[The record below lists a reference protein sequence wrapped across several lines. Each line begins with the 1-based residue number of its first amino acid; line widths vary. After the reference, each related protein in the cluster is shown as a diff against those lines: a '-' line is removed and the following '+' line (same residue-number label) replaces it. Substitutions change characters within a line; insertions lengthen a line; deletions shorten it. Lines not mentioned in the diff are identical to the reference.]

1 MSYPRLLAPL
11 RHRAI
16 IGMIHL
22 LPMPGTPRYGGSV
35 QQIIDHAM
43 ADAEALHTGGI
54 DAIMV
59 ENYGDVPFR
68 KSGLEPH
75 TIALMGLI
83 ATQVKHATQLP
94 LGINALRN
102 DPLAA
107 LVIAA
112 ACGGAMIRVNVHTAA
127 MVTDQGIIEGNARGT
142 IDYRTTLG
150 VAVKVMA
157 DVNVKHAL
165 PLVPFPIE
173 ELAADATERGLA
185 DALIVTGSRTGA
197 GVAINE
203 LRRTRA
209 ATHAPV
215 FAGSGV
221 TDTTITD
228 ILAECDGAIVG
239 SWLKHEGNVA
249 APVDAER
256 VKRLMEAA
264 RQLPTGLQ

>member
-1 MSYPRLLAPL
+1 MNHPRPLSPL
-11 RHRAI
+11 RYGAI

-35 QQIIDHAM
+35 QAIIDHAI
-43 ADAEALHTGGI
+43 ADAEALCNGGV

-68 KSGLEPH
+68 KSGLEAH
-75 TIALMGLI
+75 TIALMALI
-83 ATQVKHATQLP
+83 AGEVKQGTALP

-107 LVIAA
+107 LGIAA

-127 MVTDQGIIEGNARGT
+127 MVTDQGIIEGDARST

-150 VAVKVMA
+150 VDVKILA
-157 DVNVKHAL
+157 DVSVKHAL

-185 DALIVTGSRTGA
+185 DGLIVTGSRTGA
-197 GVAINE
+197 GVAIEE

-209 ATHAPV
+209 ATHTPV

-221 TDTTITD
+221 TDATVCD

-239 SWLKHEGNVA
+239 SWLKRDGNVA
-249 APVDAER
+249 APVDTER
-256 VKRLMEAA
+256 VKRLMEMA
-264 RQLPTGLQ
+264 RSTYYPS

>member
-1 MSYPRLLAPL
+1 MNKPRSISPL
-11 RHRAI
+11 RHGAM

-35 QQIIDHAM
+35 QAIIDHAM
-43 ADAEALHTGGI
+43 ADAESLRNGGI

-59 ENYGDVPFR
+59 ENYGDIPFR

-75 TIALMGLI
+75 TIALMALI
-83 ATQVKHATQLP
+83 AAQIKQATQLP
-94 LGINALRN
+94 LGVNALRN

-107 LVIAA
+107 LGIAA

-127 MVTDQGIIEGNARGT
+127 MVTDQGIIEGDARGT
-142 IDYRTTLG
+142 IDYRTKLH
-150 VAVKVMA
+150 A
-157 DVNVKHAL
+157 DVKILADVSVKHAM

-173 ELAADATERGLA
+173 ELAGDATERGLA

-197 GVAINE
+197 GVAIEE
-203 LRRTRA
+203 LRRARQS
-209 ATHAPV
+209 THVPV

-221 TDTTITD
+221 SDATVRD

-239 SWLKHEGNVA
+239 SWLKQKGDVA
-249 APVDAER
+249 APVDATR
-256 VKRLMEAA
+256 VQRLMEMA
-264 RQLPTGLQ
+264 R

>member
-1 MSYPRLLAPL
+1 MKDQRLLHPL
-11 RHRAI
+11 RHGAI

-35 QQIIDHAM
+35 QQILDHAM
-43 ADAEALHTGGI
+43 ADAEALRSGGI
-54 DAIMV
+54 DAMMV

-75 TIALMGLI
+75 TIALMALV
-83 ATQVKHATQLP
+83 AAEVKRTTQLP

-107 LVIAA
+107 LGIAA
-112 ACGGAMIRVNVHTAA
+112 ACGAAMIRVNVHTAA

-150 VAVKVMA
+150 VTVNVMA
-157 DVNVKHAL
+157 DVSVKHAL

-173 ELAADATERGLA
+173 ELAADAAERGLA

-197 GVAINE
+197 GVALEE
-203 LRRTRA
+203 LRRTRG

-221 TDTTITD
+221 TNTTIRD

-239 SWLKHEGNVA
+239 SWLKRDGNVA
-249 APVDAER
+249 APVDTER
-256 VKRLMEAA
+256 VNRLMEVA
-264 RQLPTGLQ
+264 RQASIKLQ